1 MPVSQCPSAS
11 SVPRPR
17 MRSTCPPSA
26 KAAGAAAKNARGQ
39 TRSQADSGCRRH
51 ASTALGKI
59 LGLSCDACPAQFL
72 TLRYVNQLVPIA
84 WSTAVRALASLKVG
98 RYRYSS
104 QRRNGLP
111 VCVEMMQMWACPSIG
126 VQSNELGP
134 CLCSPSP
141 GWPGIILSFA
151 MSTST
156 ICLVS
161 KKKTSTICLHKLQPS
176 YRGFLSSGIH
186 VSMARLAPGHNF
198 FFNTFLN

>member
-1 MPVSQCPSAS
+1 MLGRQIGSGMPHGLELELPSGVAIATQPVVSAS

-26 KAAGAAAKNARGQ
+26 KAAGAAAKNGRGQ

-111 VCVEMMQMWACPSIG
+111 VCVEMMQMCVSVHWCPTNW
-126 VQSNELGP
+126 VLVCVALG
-134 CLCSPSP
+134 PSP
-141 GWPGIILSFA
+141 GWPRIILSFA

-156 ICLVS
+156 ICPQ
-161 KKKTSTICLHKLQPS
+161 KLQLS
-176 YRGFLSSGIH
+176 CRGFFSWGIY
-186 VSMARLAPGHNF
+186 
-198 FFNTFLN
+198 TDQ